1 MTMFLAGAIVFGHAG
16 HYSNQR
22 RRIWLLASNLF
33 QLLLILAAA
42 AIRYFVSRE
51 PTGHGAIG
59 VLALLAFAMS
69 GQISTALH
77 VKMPDVNTTMITGAL
92 ISLCTE
98 RNIFKVRCPR
108 RDRLLAF
115 FTSMLIGCF
124 IGATILRFSTPSAAL
139 VAVACTKGFITA
151 TFLFNR
157 GLVKTRL
164 SEEEEGNRL
173 YGLKGDK
180 GGGGGGGAITPV
192 SRILWGD

>member
-1 MTMFLAGAIVFGHAG
+1 MIMFLAGAVVFGHAG

-59 VLALLAFAMS
+59 VLALLAFAMA

-98 RNIFKVRCPR
+98 RNIFKLRAPR

-115 FTSMLIGCF
+115 FASMVVGCF

-139 VAVACTKGFITA
+139 VAVACTKGVITF

-157 GLVKTRL
+157 GMIKTRL
-164 SEEEEGNRL
+164 SDDEDGDRK
-173 YGLKGDK
+173 GGFKGD
-180 GGGGGGGAITPV
+180 GAVGGAVTPV